1 MSKYYNKLGNPDPKK
16 LGKYI
21 GDDPVFGKFRGNAP
35 LRELEDNFDQL
46 TLHFLSEKVINHLT
60 DSLKLDII
68 WKEGFKDQFNDFSFF
83 TAPAYK
89 ALEGF
94 LFQIADDLKL
104 PSAGNAKLA
113 GSYYFDEEKMDQH
126 IDKLLE
132 ELDNAADSED
142 NLSDYEKRDIK
153 DRIREMRG
161 FLQRYRNT
169 PAHFYG
175 ESIDTLEKARRNIM
189 TIYGAIDNT
198 TKILLKAKLITIIE
212 DIH

>member
-1 MSKYYNKLGNPDPKK
+1 MSKFYNRWGEGIG
-16 LGKYI
+16 GKRF
-21 GDDPVFGKFRGNAP
+21 GENEVFGKLRGNQP
-35 LRELEDNFDQL
+35 LSELDNNFDQE
-46 TLHFLSEKVINHLT
+46 TLYYLSEKVINHLA
-60 DSLKLDII
+60 DSLKLDML
-68 WKEGFKDQFNDFSFF
+68 WKENFKDQFNDFSFF

-94 LFQIADDLKL
+94 LFQIASDLKL
-104 PSAGNAKLA
+104 PSSGNDNLA
-113 GSYYFDEEKMDQH
+113 GSYYFNEEKIDQH

-132 ELDNAADSED
+132 ELDSAADKESK
-142 NLSDYEKRDIK
+142 LSAHEKRDIK

-161 FLQRYRNT
+161 FLQHYRHT

-175 ESIDTLEKARRNIM
+175 ESIDTLEKARRNTM

-198 TKILLKAKLITIIE
+198 AKILLKANLIKIKE